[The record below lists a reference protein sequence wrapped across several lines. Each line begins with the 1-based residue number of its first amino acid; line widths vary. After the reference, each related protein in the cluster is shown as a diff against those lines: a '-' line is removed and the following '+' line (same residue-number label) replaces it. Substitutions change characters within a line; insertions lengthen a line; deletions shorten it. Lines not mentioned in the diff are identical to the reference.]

1 MRTHGGTWQSI
12 ERQNGPRGNFSD
24 FHHADLMIRE
34 GLSESWDLLAV
45 LLVGIAVFG
54 ARISLSFPF
63 RFNNE
68 DLSDN
73 G

>member
-1 MRTHGGTWQSI
+1 
-12 ERQNGPRGNFSD
+12 
-24 FHHADLMIRE
+24 MIRE